1 MAGLHLL
8 NRFYHGRI
16 TVFHFNHNIRPQ
28 NQVMEDAVREFAE
41 KLRLP
46 FVTLKR
52 EPKIDVS
59 EKGLR
64 EDRFMA
70 YKSLKADL
78 VLCQHL
84 DDAVESYI
92 MNMTKGCPEYT
103 PIPTQTM
110 FEGTRLGIYRPF
122 IRARKSEF
130 ESYALNQNIAQ
141 YVVEDESNQDTSYRR
156 NYIRHEVVPMFDGM
170 GLPKVVLKKFYINN

>member
-8 NRFYHGRI
+8 DRFYHNRI
-16 TVFHFNHNIRPQ
+16 TVFHYNHNIRLQ
-28 NQVMEDAVREFAE
+28 NDDMEDAVREFANH
-41 KLRLP
+41 LRLP

-52 EPKIDVS
+52 DKKDDVS

-64 EDRFMA
+64 EDRFLA
-70 YKSLKADL
+70 YKSLNADL

-92 MNMTKGCPEYT
+92 MNMTKGCPEYV
-103 PIPTQTM
+103 PIPTQTL
-110 FEGTRLGIYRPF
+110 FEGTRIGIYRPF
-122 IRARKSEF
+122 IKSRKSDF
-130 ESYALNQNIAQ
+130 QTYAINQKLLP
-141 YVVEDESNQDTSYRR
+141 YVIEDESNKDTSYRR

-170 GLPKVVLKKFYINN
+170 GLPKVVLKKFYIKN